1 MKFNPETPLY
11 TSDTQGW
18 RMDQFDAVMS
28 KVLVD
33 GKPVVLFVHGRGKE
47 PGKGLLGATFTEGK
61 AVHKIERGY
70 DVNVLMFNWDSAFK
84 GLSFLDREVP
94 LSHTSAGG
102 AAFGR
107 VLVAL
112 QQYQAQH
119 PNTRKPALLVHSMGS
134 VVVQKAVTEG
144 HWPQTKGL
152 FSAVLLSQPDAD
164 DVGHA
169 QWLDEVATREETFLT
184 LNRDDHVLRRS
195 TDARPAGAHALGLD
209 TTQPLARHATYVDI
223 SNMGATGQKDEDHEV
238 FGKGAMNQQIFLCQ
252 FFTQALTGH
261 AVVLDPATNVESVER
276 GVVHRLRDKRQPGAP
291 CLKLPELPEVERLFR
306 AGMAPG

>member
-1 MKFNPETPLY
+1 MAKVKFNPEMPLY
-11 TSDTQGW
+11 TSDTKGW
-18 RMDQFDAVMS
+18 RLAQFDAVMT
-28 KVLVD
+28 KLLAN
-33 GKPVVLFVHGRGKE
+33 GKPIVLFVHGRGKE

-84 GLSFLDREVP
+84 GFSFLDREVP
-94 LSHTSAGG
+94 LSHTSPGG
-102 AAFGR
+102 AVLGR

-112 QQYQAQH
+112 QQYQALH

-144 HWPQTKGL
+144 HWPQAKGL
-152 FSAVLLSQPDAD
+152 FSAVLLTQPDAD

-169 QWLDEVATREETFLT
+169 QWLDDVGTREQTFVT

-209 TTQPLARHATYVDI
+209 TTQPLAQRATYIDI
-223 SNMGATGQKDEDHEV
+223 SRMGPTGQKDEDHEV

-252 FFTQALTGH
+252 FFTQALTGQS
-261 AVVLDPATNVESVER
+261 VVLNPDTNVEAVER

-291 CLKLPELPEVERLFR
+291 CLKVPELP
-306 AGMAPG
+306 